1 MNLHVKSLLLVDSK
15 CSENVCSE
23 IKLITHIWKACRWSD
38 QPDCPFNQTCNIML
52 IWFHL
57 YPAGGGG
64 RWLAAAWKPLGESA
78 SWVHVASSLLRT
90 SRGDERW
97 IQMGGHSGA
106 DIELLIRCNVN
117 VTFLCKCCQF
127 LVLNCTWNMSVWQ
140 SILLVLHLLYPH
152 WAAVFLSLLPVQVVL
167 AMPYDTPIPGYMNNT
182 VNTMRLWSARAPND
196 FNLRDCECQS
206 KFFVF
211 FYVKSTFAKKSL
223 CISF

>member
-127 LVLNCTWNMSVWQ
+127 LVLNCTWNMSVWVFCLYFTF
-140 SILLVLHLLYPH
+140 SILTELLSSCHYYLCRWFWRCPMTH
-152 WAAVFLSLLPVQVVL
+152 PSLATWTTL
-167 AMPYDTPIPGYMNNT
+167 
-182 VNTMRLWSARAPND
+182 
-196 FNLRDCECQS
+196 
-206 KFFVF
+206 
-211 FYVKSTFAKKSL
+211 
-223 CISF
+223 